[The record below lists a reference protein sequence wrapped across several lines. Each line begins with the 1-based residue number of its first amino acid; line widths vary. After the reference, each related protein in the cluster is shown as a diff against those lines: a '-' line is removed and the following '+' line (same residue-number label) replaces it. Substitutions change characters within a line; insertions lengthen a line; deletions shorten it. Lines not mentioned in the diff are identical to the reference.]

1 MRGAYDFA
9 ECVRSSRIVRSC
21 TRATPNGATAP
32 SSHGSDPAR
41 VRMPSEVSTASVW
54 RVEPAGLQAVDLS
67 QHLRKHQRPCL
78 RQRVAFCFIGEDV
91 KHAAVLGLSSA
102 GPCDGT
108 RWLEVFG
115 QRGIVRTSC
124 PILKSDSGWPSK
136 SFNRPRMSPPTLALP
151 SAFGF
156 GSVGGP
162 SAIAIEVRGGVLFVP
177 LSSGHWLT
185 ESMGGS
191 PARLATG
198 SCGSTPAMSA

>member
-1 MRGAYDFA
+1 
-9 ECVRSSRIVRSC
+9 
-21 TRATPNGATAP
+21 
-32 SSHGSDPAR
+32 
-41 VRMPSEVSTASVW
+41 
-54 RVEPAGLQAVDLS
+54 
-67 QHLRKHQRPCL
+67 
-78 RQRVAFCFIGEDV
+78 
-91 KHAAVLGLSSA
+91 
-102 GPCDGT
+102 
-108 RWLEVFG
+108 
-115 QRGIVRTSC
+115 
-124 PILKSDSGWPSK
+124 
-136 SFNRPRMSPPTLALP
+136 MSPPTLALP